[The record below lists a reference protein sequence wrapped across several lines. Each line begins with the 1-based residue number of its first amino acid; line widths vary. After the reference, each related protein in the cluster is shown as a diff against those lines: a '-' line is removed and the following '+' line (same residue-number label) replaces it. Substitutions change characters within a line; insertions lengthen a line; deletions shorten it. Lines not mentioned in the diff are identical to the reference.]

1 LKNIQ
6 KRTKQMF
13 QNNCVLEVQNF
24 LDIKIDKSLSSNK
37 IIGVKEIK
45 SYLSGLS
52 SLEQSKELINIKTRQ
67 YAKRQNTWSRGHMK
81 NWNKLYSKDLS
92 VLLKKVLKLVS

>member
-1 LKNIQ
+1 
-6 KRTKQMF
+6 MF

-45 SYLSGLS
+45 
-52 SLEQSKELINIKTRQ
+52 EEVKEEEP
-67 YAKRQNTWSRGHMK
+67 A
-81 NWNKLYSKDLS
+81 
-92 VLLKKVLKLVS
+92 V